1 MDIFNILRENT
12 DDVILI
18 LNYFIEAG
26 DQGEP
31 APSPAPV
38 KASKGGLDDFWN
50 YV

>member
-26 DQGEP
+26 DQCDSAPAAAP
-31 APSPAPV
+31 APAG
-38 KASKGGLDDFWN
+38 KRGRDEFWD